1 MGSSTIANS
10 FVPTSAKPPRRPG
23 PSSSRV
29 HANGIG
35 GNLTNGEAM
44 SGRQNRKK
52 SRVGGTDLIDI
63 VLASKM
69 SKNKS
74 RTSSTSSSSTTVA
87 SRVRSASVGRDK
99 RSDLQARYW
108 AFLFENVRRA
118 VDDLYMTCESDESI
132 PATKEVILVFENYVR
147 DFRNLANWLK
157 LKWEYEN
164 TPPPQRPTSLA
175 WEVRKT
181 PPASAAKLTPTSR
194 LATQRLLMAT
204 PAKRALD
211 FDGVPPSPSAVK
223 EIGDGSATN
232 KEKVDP
238 SNESSEDPQTLCKG
252 SNEPF
257 GHPFLCSE
265 ATVKKIKEFTPVKE
279 DEESGHGEY
288 DIKGIK
294 TDDSNNISG
303 NSLVAIEDTCVITA
317 RSQVNDQHKATGE
330 SSELELAIQLPFD
343 QTCDD
348 IEQVQISNDIKSDPI
363 MISQKIKGDANLNPR
378 VTAGSKSS
386 LNTAPSKGYSAVT
399 KASMNRAKT
408 SVILPNSSSSGKP
421 SSSGTSQGKNGD
433 NSRTNSNN
441 IANKM
446 TNASGKLSTSNQS
459 MNKSMSSS
467 TSSSAGGMDSS
478 TNLSLGSTT
487 SIDKVVPPV
496 SIGKTLATTTTISRK
511 VSGKTTCNPTAAPS
525 NSNTSVPASGESSPK
540 TQRLSLV
547 QRQAKFAASSSTTS
561 TTTTSSGRGPITRS
575 ATTPSF
581 SSRGR
586 GISALANRPQTAK
599 PANVKGVHA
608 NRTANRNHPPLKFS
622 NSTPPVNQTS
632 NFRTQ
637 PSNSNCMASGLQP
650 FGSTSSIS
658 SSGSSRSWADTVK
671 GLKNAANVPVIAKS
685 VENLSSNN
693 IKEQEK
699 SSKFD
704 DEKTASNNQD
714 DGGEWETVKPRTRSR
729 ISPINSQ
736 LAASRKLSTHS
747 LKCGQDLKRSSS
759 FNGHALQNVN
769 KNPSSDT
776 LSNTPTMKKVESTTE
791 ECGKSC
797 ANSLISGLAGRSS
810 KQYSKERFV
819 IPSSAVSMPSLSIID
834 RKEKGHCA
842 NKVESLPNKS
852 RTERKPSV
860 ISKSTSKGLTSK
872 EKRAKCTE
880 IPPPSVAD
888 SVKTKNKINCNSSTG
903 SSEGVEEILNKKEI
917 KTKKNG
923 IIFKNKSNISNI
935 LGSSILD
942 KKVKSTS
949 KSSKIS
955 SIDVNVQSSQNLR
968 NNITDIID
976 TKSDPA
982 DTHIL
987 SDAVLA
993 EDSEKDLTSSESS
1006 DKENV
1011 PIEKNDYESIDSSF
1025 PHQLD
1030 TCLEDDESEGDT
1042 GELETEADSELAENM
1057 AAIAK
1062 VEEEEESLAREIKE
1076 TECSQLADDALD
1088 SANECDQEE
1097 TDTVVSDDQNMINDG
1112 AIAMNKTEDDEMK
1125 TTEDCSNE
1133 ENKTIN
1139 EPSTPS
1145 KYEALFEG
1153 LSWIEQIE
1161 LEEQLVEARMPGRA
1175 IEIHEK
1181 LSSPA
1186 RKREPQ
1192 EAFKHHQEKQNKA
1205 RVRRQMF
1212 KDEKAQ
1218 RLVALNT
1225 RIEEVIAHREFLLGQ
1240 RRDMIVKKMAKA
1252 EAKRQEYIDGIRKKA
1267 GEEETKV
1274 KEIAFINE
1282 LSAQNTMIDMLAQNQ
1297 AADEKAEERLAEFAG
1312 ERAKKAEQREAKE
1325 ARAEERRRKLE
1336 AKRIKDVEAL
1346 RIKIL
1351 RREERIQEEQEQIRK
1366 DREEAAREKN
1376 RDREEKLSTV
1386 RAAEKDMKE
1395 ELQEKIQQKMEEAA
1409 KRHREKLQ
1417 QVRHKAFELSIQRCS
1432 TDEGELE
1439 GGALLHPMLL
1449 AYDPRKKCEVCGIL
1463 IHNEVQLQSHLR
1475 GKKHS
1480 EKLRSF
1486 VIAESEKSAKSR
1498 PSSSDGW
1505 AAEGRKMSG
1514 EEVQKYNLRYI
1525 VDAAVDEPDPKLLQL
1540 KERNK
1545 AMKKRVKKIKTRMA
1559 TRAAEYEKMLAC
1571 DSNNA
1576 RIPDAP
1582 HKAKIGKSLRDIE
1595 KLLSSQ
1601 GKGAWPNN
1609 TVASLERA
1617 LGEIARSFQHQK
1629 ATECKDLELSEK
1641 ANYMISQDKQ
1651 AFYEMSGFMTLSKLF
1666 HMLADASSSSGP
1678 SKIDQRPVCVIPLKS
1693 IVLCCKTWTSACIGH
1708 RKNTEFVLKSNYLS
1722 TISDILHQR
1731 LNILIPEPV
1740 LTTSKNKGDI
1750 DVMADQL
1757 PAPEGPQV
1765 DPVAKSIMVL
1775 LSQCLEDLAIYL
1787 TQDQEIKTKSSK
1799 DKNTDTANSK
1809 QVLAFDDISV
1819 RAQDQVSYMIGIGI
1833 VDKLAAYFHSVQDP
1847 IDDRPDVGE
1856 FLLSSLDLMSALTVC
1871 VEALSLKSNATNIDL
1886 TSKCSKNVSSSS
1898 SIVDGAEGSTSSASG
1913 KNIRNSSEIHKQF
1926 YCLISRV
1933 DTTVYFVFVLQDPL
1947 LPI

>member
-1 MGSSTIANS
+1 MGSSTIASS

-29 HANGIG
+29 HTNGIG

-44 SGRQNRKK
+44 SVRQNRKK

-181 PPASAAKLTPTSR
+181 PPASATKLTPTSL
-194 LATQRLLMAT
+194 LATQRLLLAT

-211 FDGVPPSPSAVK
+211 FDGVPPSPSSVK
-223 EIGDGSATN
+223 QIGYGSVTN
-232 KEKVDP
+232 KEKVDS
-238 SNESSEDPQTLCKG
+238 SNELSEDPQILCKG

-257 GHPFLCSE
+257 GQPFQCSE

-279 DEESGHGEY
+279 DEESGHGECE
-288 DIKGIK
+288 IRGIK
-294 TDDSNNISG
+294 TEDSNNISG
-303 NSLVAIEDTCVITA
+303 SSLIASEDTCVITA
-317 RSQVNDQHKATGE
+317 RNEVNEQHEATGE
-330 SSELELAIQLPFD
+330 SSTLELAIKLPSD
-343 QTCDD
+343 QACDD
-348 IEQVQISNDIKSDPI
+348 IEPAQISNDIKADPI
-363 MISQKIKGDANLNPR
+363 MISQKIKVDANLNSR
-378 VTAGSKSS
+378 GITGSKSG

-421 SSSGTSQGKNGD
+421 SSSGTIQGKNGD
-433 NSRTNSNN
+433 NNRTNSNN

-446 TNASGKLSTSNQS
+446 TNPSGKLSTSNQS

-467 TSSSAGGMDSS
+467 TSSSAGGMESS

-496 SIGKTLATTTTISRK
+496 SIGKTPAATTTISRK
-511 VSGKTTCNPTAAPS
+511 VSNKTTCNSTGAPS
-525 NSNTSVPASGESSPK
+525 NNNTSVPASGESSPK

-561 TTTTSSGRGPITRS
+561 STTTSSGRGPITRS

-581 SSRGR
+581 SSKGR

-599 PANVKGVHA
+599 PANLKGVNV
-608 NRTANRNHPPLKFS
+608 NRTANRNHQPLKFS

-632 NFRTQ
+632 NIRTQ
-637 PSNSNCMASGLQP
+637 PSNSNGMASGLQP

-671 GLKNAANVPVIAKS
+671 GLKNATNVSVIAKS
-685 VENLSSNN
+685 VENLSTNN
-693 IKEQEK
+693 IKDQEK
-699 SSKFD
+699 LSKFE

-714 DGGEWETVKPRTRSR
+714 EGGEWETVRPRTRSR

-736 LAASRKLSTHS
+736 LAASRKSSKHS

-759 FNGHALQNVN
+759 FNGHAVQNMN
-769 KNPSSDT
+769 KHPSNDT
-776 LSNTPTMKKVESTTE
+776 LSNTPTMKKVESTE
-791 ECGKSC
+791 ESGKSW
-797 ANSLISGLAGRSS
+797 ANSTTSGLSGRSS
-810 KQYSKERFV
+810 KQYCKERFV
-819 IPSSAVSMPSLSIID
+819 TPSSAVSMPSLSIID
-834 RKEKGHCA
+834 RKEKVQCA

-860 ISKSTSKGLTSK
+860 ISKSASKGLTSK
-872 EKRAKCTE
+872 EKRSKGTE
-880 IPPPSVAD
+880 IVPPSVTD

-903 SSEGVEEILNKKEI
+903 SSEGVDEISSKKEI

-955 SIDVNVQSSQNLR
+955 SIDINVKSSQNLR

-976 TKSDPA
+976 TKSNPA
-982 DTHIL
+982 DAHIL

-1006 DKENV
+1006 DKENI
-1011 PIEKNDYESIDSSF
+1011 PIGKNDYEGIDSAF

-1042 GELETEADSELAENM
+1042 GELETEADSELAENSK
-1057 AAIAK
+1057 AIAL

-1097 TDTVVSDDQNMINDG
+1097 TDTVVSDEQSIINDG
-1112 AIAMNKTEDDEMK
+1112 AVAMNKTEDDKMK
-1125 TTEDCSNE
+1125 RTDDCSNE
-1133 ENKTIN
+1133 ENRTIN
-1139 EPSTPS
+1139 GPSTPS

-1153 LSWIEQIE
+1153 LSWVEQIE

-1225 RIEEVIAHREFLLGQ
+1225 RIEEVIAHREFLLRQ
-1240 RRDMIVKKMAKA
+1240 RREMIVKKMAKA

-1336 AKRIKDVEAL
+1336 AKRIKNVEEL

-1559 TRAAEYEKMLAC
+1559 TRAAEYEKMLVC
-1571 DSNNA
+1571 NSNNT
-1576 RIPDAP
+1576 RIQDAP

-1617 LGEIARSFQHQK
+1617 LGEIARSFQYQK
-1629 ATECKDLELSEK
+1629 ATESKDLELSDK
-1641 ANYMISQDKQ
+1641 ANHMISQDKQ

-1740 LTTSKNKGDI
+1740 LTTSKKKGDL

-1757 PAPEGPQV
+1757 PAPDGPQV

-1787 TQDQEIKTKSSK
+1787 TQDQEHKTKSSK
-1799 DKNTDTANSK
+1799 DKNTDIANNK
-1809 QVLAFDDISV
+1809 QVSVFDDVSV

-1871 VEALSLKSNATNIDL
+1871 VEALSLKSNATNIDSS
-1886 TSKCSKNVSSSS
+1886 SKCSKNVSSSS

-1913 KNIRNSSEIHKQF
+1913 KNTKFRQIHEKS
-1926 YCLISRV
+1926 LPIIPRV